1 MKRVF
6 SVFSLAIIASIVLA
20 ACAPATTGG
29 NTTTG
34 GTVKIVSDLPMTGSS
49 LGQTQTI
56 VNAIKMA
63 LEEKNYKACGDKWTI
78 EYEAKDDASAARGAW
93 DPDVVTAN
101 AKEYAANKNIVA
113 VIGTFNSGAAKLMI
127 PIANPENLVMV
138 SPANTY
144 PGLTKPGKGE
154 GTEPDTYYPNG
165 VRNYARVVPADDLQ
179 GAVAANWAK
188 ELGATKAYI
197 LDDQELYGKGIADVF
212 NKTAKEIGIEV
223 LGQEGIDG
231 KAADYK
237 ALATK
242 INGLA
247 PDIIYLGMITQ
258 NNAGQLIKDIRASG
272 YAGMIMGPDGIYE
285 HALIEAAGE
294 AAEGVYVTFGG
305 VPASE
310 MTGSAATWRDAYTAK
325 YGAIEVYT
333 VYGYVSAQVVL
344 NAFESVCA
352 AGKPLTDRAAVR
364 DAVFATKDINSV
376 LGTFSIDQYGDTS
389 ITTMSGAQ
397 VTAGDFKF
405 AKVLGGK

>member
-20 ACAPATTGG
+20 ACAPATSGTTG
-29 NTTTG
+29 TTG

-63 LEEKNYKACGDKWTI
+63 LEEKNYKACGGKWTI
-78 EYEAKDDASAARGAW
+78 EFEAKDDASAALGKW

-127 PIANPENLVMV
+127 PIINPENLVMV

-154 GTEPDTYYPNG
+154 AGEPDNYYPNG
-165 VRNYARVVPADDLQ
+165 KRNYSRVVPADDLQ

-247 PDIIYLGMITQ
+247 PDFIYLGMITQ
-258 NNAGQLIKDIRASG
+258 NNAGQLIKDIRAAG
-272 YAGMIMGPDGIYE
+272 YTGPIMGPDGIYE

-294 AAEGVYVTFGG
+294 ASEGVYVTFGG

-310 MTGSAATWRDAYTAK
+310 MTGDAGTWRDSYKAK
-325 YGAIEVYT
+325 YGDIEVYT
-333 VYGYVSAQVVL
+333 VYGYVAAQTVL
-344 NAFESVCA
+344 AAFENVCA
-352 AGKPLTDRAAVR
+352 AGKALTDRAAVR
-364 DAVFATKDINSV
+364 DAVFAIKDLKSV
-376 LGTFSIDQYGDTS
+376 LGTFSIDANGDTS

-397 VTAGDFKF
+397 VTGGDFKF
-405 AKVLGGK
+405 VKVLGGK